1 MAKMWSS
8 QCPSL
13 NSQQNGFRRFPGK
26 PHPLEAPPSLFLFSY
41 LTTKTPRLC
50 ACQLCSLGVGW
61 KEVARNQCSLLSN
74 SYHSLVQCYGRLKV
88 GSGNGYAMR
97 IFWNVLIYF
106 LYFYLLV
113 TSAFWRRNLYLRKI
127 GIIKSVDGQESVHNG
142 LKSKILRCHDFAS
155 KQGFSICKV
164 PTPTGVTYPMSCIS
178 HTYITILNSSKIT
191 VKK

>member
-1 MAKMWSS
+1 MLLAWLVLGQFGVIKEFCISQVPLCSEEPSRSWARIFKFFFFDALLITNCLKNMAKMWSS

-26 PHPLEAPPSLFLFSY
+26 THPLEASPSLFLFSY

-50 ACQLCSLGVGW
+50 ACQLCSHGVGW

-88 GSGNGYAMR
+88 GGGNGYAMR
-97 IFWNVLIYF
+97 ILWNVLIYF

-113 TSAFWRRNLYLRKI
+113 TSVCGRRNL
-127 GIIKSVDGQESVHNG
+127 
-142 LKSKILRCHDFAS
+142 
-155 KQGFSICKV
+155 
-164 PTPTGVTYPMSCIS
+164 
-178 HTYITILNSSKIT
+178 
-191 VKK
+191 